1 MRIAQQPNQQTIKPD
16 NVMKKTRKLLMTLLS
31 AMPIAAMYGADVRF
45 INNTDGVTAARLSN
59 VVKIVLNQSA
69 AEVTA
74 SDGKTTRVENSAF
87 NCFTINKNAGTTSI
101 DTAHGDGMTLSINGN
116 ILTATSAQGVD
127 RMELITPDGRTVA
140 AYSGRS
146 RQATIDVGSCRAGI
160 YIVKASSG
168 KHTTTKKII
177 IK

>member
-1 MRIAQQPNQQTIKPD
+1 MRITQQPNQQTIKPD

-87 NCFTINKNAGTTSI
+87 NFS
-101 DTAHGDGMTLSINGN
+101 
-116 ILTATSAQGVD
+116 Q
-127 RMELITPDGRTVA
+127 
-140 AYSGRS
+140 
-146 RQATIDVGSCRAGI
+146 
-160 YIVKASSG
+160 
-168 KHTTTKKII
+168 
-177 IK
+177 

>member
-1 MRIAQQPNQQTIKPD
+1 
-16 NVMKKTRKLLMTLLS
+16 MKKTRKVLMALLV
-31 AMPIAAMYGADVRF
+31 AMPLTAMYGADVRF
-45 INNTDGVTAARLSN
+45 INSADGVTAARLSN
-59 VVKIVLNQSA
+59 VVKIVLNPTA

-74 SDGKTTRVENSAF
+74 SDGKTTRLENSVF
-87 NCFTINKNAGTTSI
+87 NCFTINRNTGTTSI

-127 RMELITPDGRTVA
+127 RMELITPDGQTVA

-146 RQATIDVGSCRAGI
+146 RQAALDIGSCHAGI
-160 YIVKASSG
+160 YIVKASSR